1 MPAELIGH
9 RCLMLFPLTYKDYLA
24 PLEASIALSP
34 TNLATDR
41 IKAMDAFTSG

>member
-1 MPAELIGH
+1 MPDAVVPT
-9 RCLMLFPLTYKDYLA
+9 CKDYLA